1 MGIRRKDSGG
11 FKYQSYKKYI
21 DMTESENLNNL
32 LVQTKALFL
41 INALKDIYEFKVN
54 KQNLKDVIFL
64 AYGLDKNEAE
74 VLINTA
80 KGKITKSSNKVIS
93 KAYKELMNFLAI
105 YGKSVYLFLVYGLKI
120 GVEERD

>member
-1 MGIRRKDSGG
+1 
-11 FKYQSYKKYI
+11 
-21 DMTESENLNNL
+21 MTESENLNNL